1 MKKVYPKKGCN
12 SPISAGCVNWDN
24 AVSLCCI
31 DICSDDTV
39 EDIIVKQSNEICR
52 LRKLIDMQ
60 YVNTGNIVV
69 SDAKLTTLIQALFD
83 KVNSL

>member
-1 MKKVYPKKGCN
+1 
-12 SPISAGCVNWDN
+12 
-24 AVSLCCI
+24 
-31 DICSDDTV
+31 
-39 EDIIVKQSNEICR
+39 
-52 LRKLIDMQ
+52 MQ